1 MALVAWAMYCIIYEL
16 VARAREWV
24 TARAPLGT
32 QRARYESKYVRMLIT
47 RVDENIILQMI
58 MTAENISGFYGP

>member
-1 MALVAWAMYCIIYEL
+1 MYCIIYEL

-24 TARAPLGT
+24 TARARPLGLKG
-32 QRARYESKYVRMLIT
+32 RVMKVRYVRMLIT

-58 MTAENISGFYGP
+58 MTAENNLGFYGP